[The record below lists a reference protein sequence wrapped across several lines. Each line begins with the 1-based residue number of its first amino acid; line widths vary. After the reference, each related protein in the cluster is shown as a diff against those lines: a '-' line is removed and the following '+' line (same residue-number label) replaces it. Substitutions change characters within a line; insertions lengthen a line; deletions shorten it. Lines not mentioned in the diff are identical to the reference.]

1 MSGNSES
8 TRLAVSSLEEFVYGH
23 APHPMVC
30 GRELE
35 LGKGTV
41 VPEINFTLP
50 TMEINDAT
58 WPEVRRQYKEII
70 EGVAKRAVELEV
82 PGLLVEFETLP
93 AMTNHPQWGREIVEI
108 LSTTLRS
115 YHKKHGLK
123 NALRFTP
130 NDTRDFLS
138 PSRMRSGKY
147 WDAMKES
154 FDAAAGAGADL
165 LSIESTGGKEV
176 CDEALRFGN
185 LRELVF
191 GLSILGA
198 HDMEF
203 LWGLLVDVCQKTG
216 IIPAGDSACAFGNT
230 AMVLADQKYIPK
242 VFAAVVRVASVPR
255 SLVAYSMGAKG
266 PSKDCAYEG
275 PYLKA
280 IAGVPISMEGR
291 TSACAHLTHV
301 GNIAQAV
308 CDSWS
313 NESVQYV
320 RLLSTYAPIVS
331 LEQLA
336 YDCRLLNVAS
346 SRSKEDAR
354 RMRDWL
360 VESDAGLDPQAW
372 VLRPDV
378 VLRIAEKIAAEP
390 TPYLQTRAAAHGA
403 VEELSVAIRAGA
415 LKLNARETQ
424 WLDKL
429 RKSIEEL
436 PDKESE
442 LIEEMM
448 ASPLASKFV
457 AEEYGLIVGVHRC

>member
-1 MSGNSES
+1 MDLCIKN
-8 TRLAVSSLEEFVYGH
+8 LDEFIYGR
-23 APHPMVC
+23 APRPLKC
-30 GRELE
+30 GRGLE
-35 LGKGTV
+35 LGNGTV

-50 TMEINDAT
+50 AMEIDDNS

-70 EGVAKRAVELEV
+70 EGLTKRAVDLEL

-93 AMTNHPQWGREIVEI
+93 AMTNRPEWGREIVEI
-108 LSTTLRS
+108 LSTGLREA
-115 YHKKHGLK
+115 HEKHGLK

-138 PSRMRSGKY
+138 PSRMRSGPY
-147 WDAMKES
+147 WDAMKQL
-154 FDAAAGAGADL
+154 FDASAGAGADL

-176 CDEALRFGN
+176 CDDALRFGN
-185 LRELVF
+185 LRQMIF
-191 GLSILGA
+191 GLGVLGA
-198 HDMEF
+198 QDMEF
-203 LWGLLVDVCQKTG
+203 LWGQIVDVCKRTG
-216 IIPAGDSACAFGNT
+216 IVPAGDAACAFGNT
-230 AMVLADQKYIPK
+230 AMVLADQKFVPR
-242 VFAAVVRVASVPR
+242 VFAAIIRVASVPR
-255 SLVAYSMGAKG
+255 SLVAYRVGAQG

-275 PYLKA
+275 PYMKA

-291 TSACAHLTHV
+291 TAACAHLSHV

-320 RLLSTYAPIVS
+320 RLLSTYAPTVS

-346 SRSKEDAR
+346 KRSAQDAR
-354 RMRDWL
+354 TMRDLL

-378 VLRIAEKIAAEP
+378 VLRISKKIAAEK
-390 TPYLQTRAAAHGA
+390 TPYLQTRVAAHAAAEEIADA
-403 VEELSVAIRAGA
+403 VKNGKLTLS
-415 LKLNARETQ
+415 NRETR

-429 RKSIEEL
+429 RKEIDEL
-436 PDKESE
+436 PDNEGV
-442 LIEEMM
+442 LLEEVQ
-448 ASPLASKFV
+448 ASPV
-457 AEEYGLIVGVHRC
+457 AERFLPEEYGLVSCKL